1 MELSWT
7 TFIVEIVNF
16 LVLVW
21 ILKRF
26 LYKPVLAAIGQRKAV
41 IDQTLSDAKARQSDA
56 QALEQQYST
65 RLADWQQEKQK
76 LRAAVIGE
84 IDAQREQLM
93 TALESSLAQERERS
107 RILEERQL
115 NQLRKA
121 AEEEGLAR
129 GVEFT
134 ARLLERC
141 ASPELEDKLV
151 SLVIEDLPK
160 LPNEQLQAIRAACGE
175 ANWRIKT
182 TSAFTLSELQRKS
195 IVQTLK
201 DITQDNAAIEFHEDG
216 RLLAGLR
223 ISLGPWMVRANLRDE
238 LGFFSGAMGHDSR
251 NQ

>member
-7 TFIVEIVNF
+7 TFILEIANF

-26 LYKPVLAAIGQRKAV
+26 LYKPVLGAIAQRKAV
-41 IDQTLSDAKARQSDA
+41 IDQTLSDAKARQADA
-56 QALEQQYST
+56 QTLEQQYNS
-65 RLADWQQEKQK
+65 RLADWEQEKQK
-76 LRAAVIGE
+76 LRAVVIGE
-84 IDAQREQLM
+84 IDAQRTQLM
-93 TALESSLAQERERS
+93 TALEGSLAQERERS

-115 NQLRKA
+115 DQLRKA

-151 SLVIEDLPK
+151 SLVIEDLPH
-160 LPNEQLQAIRAACGE
+160 LPSERLQAIRTACGE

-182 TSAFTLSELQRKS
+182 TSAFLLSELQRKS
-195 IVQTLK
+195 IIQALK
-201 DITQDNAAIEFHEDG
+201 NITQDSAAVEFHEDG
-216 RLLAGLR
+216 HLLAGLC

-238 LGFFSGAMGHDSR
+238 LGFFSGAMGHDPR